1 MNHRPSEL
9 SGGEQQRAALARALI
24 NRPQLLLA
32 DEPTGNLDSH
42 TGTEIMNMVRE
53 FNQQV
58 GNDGRDGDARA
69 RLAERYAQRL
79 IFLADGKLIDDESNV
94 PAAASV
100 CNAAED
106 ESMKIP
112 DLTELALRNLRES
125 LLRNSLTTIGISVG
139 VASLVA
145 MLSLGI
151 GLQQLASRRLV
162 KVWIVRHRGGHFA
175 PRSARLRPRGRTQ
188 RTRLPAKAAS
198 STKPRAQEIE
208 HLPNVLE
215 AYPDIRFI
223 TELRYE
229 DKPHLTMIS
238 ALPASAKSND
248 AFEGM
253 QGHFFSS
260 DTAPEVIL
268 QKTFAEELLG
278 KTPKPGRR
286 RNQRRRSGD
295 AASGQGIDHA
305 LCAARGHASR
315 ALASDAE
322 SGNSSDRE
330 SRRRRLL
337 RGFARAEAEDCR
349 RRRSRSRRACA
360 VQPARKVFLPL
371 KLAESLHVMQPT
383 DLREIS
389 RAASDQPVYSSVSV
403 RVKNP
408 SQVQTVEDAIKK
420 MGFNT
425 FSILDA
431 SRSIQQFFKVLDVF
445 LGIFG
450 SLALAVAS
458 IGIVNTL
465 VMAILERR
473 REIGIM
479 KAIGASDG
487 DVKKLFFAEAGA
499 MGILGGIVGV
509 ALGWAIGQVI
519 NLGTNIYLK
528 RQSFPPEHFW
538 SVPWWLVA
546 FAIVFSSSS
555 ALLPASI
562 RRDAPPASIP
572 CRRCATSKLNR
583 WIAGFRLVLLFAA
596 LMLFRLRLA
605 PRAASTATR

>member
-1 MNHRPSEL
+1 M
-9 SGGEQQRAALARALI
+9 
-24 NRPQLLLA
+24 
-32 DEPTGNLDSH
+32 
-42 TGTEIMNMVRE
+42 
-53 FNQQV
+53 
-58 GNDGRDGDARA
+58 
-69 RLAERYAQRL
+69 
-79 IFLADGKLIDDESNV
+79 KL
-94 PAAASV
+94 
-100 CNAAED
+100 
-106 ESMKIP
+106 P
-112 DLTELALRNLRES
+112 DLTELAVRNLRES

-151 GLQQLASRRLV
+151 GLQQLASRRLMKSGLFDTV
-162 KVWIVRHRGGHFA
+162 VVTSRRDLRNFNREEERSGPA
-175 PRSARLRPRGRTQ
+175 PGESRILDEPTRT
-188 RTRLPAKAAS
+188 
-198 STKPRAQEIE
+198 EIE
-208 HLPNVLE
+208 RLPNVVE

-229 DKPHLTMIS
+229 DKPHLTTVA

-248 AFEGM
+248 AFEGV

-260 DTAPEVIL
+260 DAAPEAIL

-278 KTPKPGRR
+278 RTPKPGLDETKVAELAAPLLGKELTMRYA
-286 RNQRRRSGD
+286 QREGQSSAAKTAAENASNLRSEG
-295 AASGQGIDHA
+295 
-305 LCAARGHASR
+305 L
-315 ALASDAE
+315 
-322 SGNSSDRE
+322 
-330 SRRRRLL
+330 
-337 RGFARAEAEDCR
+337 AEAAYSVI
-349 RRRSRSRRACA
+349 SREQKLKIVGVADLDPESMRGPTRA
-360 VQPARKVFLPL
+360 RVFLPL

-389 RAASDQPVYSSVSV
+389 RSAGGQPVYSSVSV

-408 SQVQTVEDAIKK
+408 GKIQAVEDAIKK

-450 SLALAVAS
+450 SLALAVAF

-509 ALGWAIGQVI
+509 ALGWAIGQII
-519 NLGTNIYLK
+519 NLGTNVYLK

-546 FAIVFSSSS
+546 FAVLFSFLVSL
-555 ALLPASI
+555 AAGLYPA
-562 RRDAPPASIP
+562 
-572 CRRCATSKLNR
+572 
-583 WIAGFRLVLLFAA
+583 G
-596 LMLFRLRLA
+596 
-605 PRAASTATR
+605 RAARLDPVQALRYE